1 VSVRATLRA
10 TPALLRVG
18 FAESLAYRA
27 ELLVWILATT
37 MPLVMMALFATVAS
51 EAPIGRFDG
60 PRVVAYFLA
69 TFLVRQLTGSW
80 AAWQI
85 NMEVKQGTLATR
97 LLRPVHPLWAYA
109 MEGIAAV
116 PIRLLLAAPLAI
128 AALVVTSRDQL
139 PTTALSWALF
149 AVAIAGGWAITFL
162 INAILGS
169 LSLFMESSV
178 RLVDVYLLLFF
189 VGSGYLVPI
198 EVFPVWARTVIDALP
213 FRYQIGLPV
222 ELLVSMHDHR
232 TALVLVARQLVWV
245 GALTALT
252 VFVFRRGVR
261 RFGAFGG

>member
-1 VSVRATLRA
+1 MSLRASLRA

-37 MPLVMMALFATVAS
+37 MPLVMMALFATVAA
-51 EAPIGRFDG
+51 EAPIGRLDG
-60 PRVVAYFLA
+60 PRVIAYFLA

-109 MEGIAAV
+109 MEGIAAL
-116 PIRLLLAAPLAI
+116 PIRLALAAPI
-128 AALVVTSRDQL
+128 AVVALVVTSREQL
-139 PTTALSWALF
+139 QRDPLLWAVFAL
-149 AVAIAGGWAITFL
+149 AVAGGFAITFL
-162 INAILGS
+162 INAVLGS
-169 LSLFMESSV
+169 LALFMESSA

-189 VGSGYLVPI
+189 VGSGYLVPV
-198 EVFPVWARTVIDALP
+198 EVFPGWARAIIDALP
-213 FRYQIGLPV
+213 FRYQIGFPV
-222 ELLVSMHDHR
+222 EVLVSNHDR
-232 TALVLVARQLVWV
+232 AESLRLLLRQLGWIA
-245 GALTALT
+245 ALTALT
-252 VFVFRRGVR
+252 LFVFRRGMR

>member
-1 VSVRATLRA
+1 MSLRATLRA

-51 EAPIGRFDG
+51 EAPIGRLDR

-69 TFLVRQLTGSW
+69 TFIVRQLTGSW

-85 NMEVKQGTLATR
+85 NMEVRQGTLATR

-109 MEGIAAV
+109 MEGVAAI
-116 PIRLLLAAPLAI
+116 PIRVALAAPLAVI
-128 AALVVTSRDQL
+128 ALVVTSRDQL
-139 PTTALSWALF
+139 PRDPLIWLVFCASL
-149 AVAIAGGWAITFL
+149 AGGWAITFL
-162 INAILGS
+162 INAALGS
-169 LSLFMESSV
+169 LSLFMESSI

-189 VGSGYLVPI
+189 VGSGYLVPV
-198 EVFPVWARTVIDALP
+198 EVFPAWARTIIDALP

-222 ELLVSMHDHR
+222 ELLVSIHDR
-232 TALVLVARQLVWV
+232 GA
-245 GALTALT
+245 ALTALGKQAAWT
-252 VFVFRRGVR
+252 CALLGVAWFAFRRGVR

>member
-1 VSVRATLRA
+1 MSVRASLRA
-10 TPALLRVG
+10 TPALLRIG

-51 EAPIGRFDG
+51 EAPIGRLDG

-85 NMEVKQGTLATR
+85 NMEVRQGTLSTR

-109 MEGIAAV
+109 MEGVAAL
-116 PIRLLLAAPLAI
+116 PIRLALAAPLAI
-128 AALVVTSRDQL
+128 VALLITSREQL
-139 PTTALSWALF
+139 PRDPAMWALF
-149 AVAIAGGWAITFL
+149 VMSVAGGWAITFL
-162 INAILGS
+162 INAALGS
-169 LSLFMESSV
+169 LALFIESSAKF
-178 RLVDVYLLLFF
+178 VDVYLLMFF
-189 VGSGYLVPI
+189 VGSGYLVPV
-198 EVFPVWARTVIDALP
+198 EVFPAWARTIIDALP

-222 ELLVSMHDHR
+222 ELLVSIHSR
-232 TALVLVARQLVWV
+232 TVAVTLVLRQLAWTA
-245 GALTALT
+245 ALTGIAFFT
-252 VFVFRRGVR
+252 FRRGVR